1 MTSRYNAVIV
11 GQTGVGKS
19 TLINYLYGSPVAKV
33 GIGKPVTQNG
43 FHPIDFEI
51 NGLPVRL
58 FDSWGLE
65 VGKEDEWLKDL
76 DEELKNR
83 GVNKPADQWFHSV
96 FYCIQAGG
104 ARVQDCDIKIINKF
118 IKENYKVCVV
128 LTKCDQVD
136 EDVENE
142 LRKVLTSQIEGIAV
156 MSICSEEKKTRSG
169 TSKSFGKEDI
179 EKQAFS
185 DFFDSLIT
193 RLPLRCES
201 IMKDLVAQWLNKSNS
216 EDIGWIGLGGEEVRK
231 KIRESAEML
240 PDQLSNIAHQEI
252 KNTLA
257 MYGYFAV
264 RLGYPP
270 TDANDTTKIGYQFG
284 ENEDP
289 FDWWRLFSLDMLII
303 SRIPE
308 RFLIFCYEK
317 KRHETDK
324 TKNEINFC
332 EIKLNEIIEEHI
344 TNVTKILNTLK
355 SKATKN
361 IILIGN
367 K

>member
-19 TLINYLYGSPVAKV
+19 TLINYLYGSAVAKA
-33 GIGKPVTQNG
+33 GAGTPVTKNG

-65 VGKEDEWLKDL
+65 VGKEDQWLKNL

-104 ARVQDCDIKIINKF
+104 ARIQDCDIGIINKF
-118 IKENYKVCVV
+118 IDENYKVCVI

-142 LRKVLTSQIEGIAV
+142 LKKVLTSKIQGISV
-156 MSICSEEKKTRSG
+156 ISICSEEKKTRSG
-169 TSKSFGKEDI
+169 ISKPFGKKDVEN
-179 EKQAFS
+179 QAFN

-193 RLPLRCES
+193 RLPLRCEAMM
-201 IMKDLVAQWLNKSNS
+201 IELVVQWAFKSKS
-216 EDIGWIGLGGEEVRK
+216 EDVGFAGYDSDNVCE
-231 KIRESAEML
+231 KIRQSAEEL
-240 PDQLSNIAHQEI
+240 SRHLSNIAHQEI
-252 KNTLA
+252 KETLE
-257 MYGYFAV
+257 MYGSFAV

-270 TDANDTTKIGYQFG
+270 TDFNNTTESGHHFEKSKKSSDLKWWEYILYAPFIIVYVPFNGKNDALKEVSDEVSSCQ
-284 ENEDP
+284 
-289 FDWWRLFSLDMLII
+289 
-303 SRIPE
+303 
-308 RFLIFCYEK
+308 
-317 KRHETDK
+317 
-324 TKNEINFC
+324 
-332 EIKLNEIIEEHI
+332 IKLIEIIKEQISSI
-344 TNVTKILNTLK
+344 TKMLNALK
-355 SKATKN
+355 LKATKN
-361 IILIGN
+361 KFLIEY
-367 K
+367 